1 MKNFS
6 TCLWFD
12 NQAEDALA
20 FYQAAFKNVKRLR
33 STKYSEASSK
43 MSGRP
48 VGSLMTLEF
57 EIEGQEFMAL
67 NGGPIFKPNPS
78 ISFFVSCK
86 TAAEIE
92 ELFGKLSEGGSVL
105 MPLDKY
111 PFSEKF
117 GWVNDKFGIS
127 WQLILEADSG
137 QKITPFLMFHSENA
151 GRAEEAMKHY
161 TSIFPNSKIIRND
174 KFQEGEGPAG
184 YVKRGVFELNGEQ
197 FIAFDSPAPH
207 AFTFNEGVSFIIYCK
222 TQDEVNNFWSKLTEG
237 GKPSQCGWLS
247 DKFGVSWQIVPTV
260 LAELLQEQDSE
271 RSENVTNALMQM
283 TKLDIDALKAA
294 YGK

>member
-1 MKNFS
+1 MKNFA
-6 TCLWFD
+6 TCLWLD
-12 NQAEDALA
+12 NQAEEALA
-20 FYQAAFKNVKRLR
+20 FYQSVFKNVKTLR
-33 STKYSEASSK
+33 STTYSGESAK

-57 EIEGQEFMAL
+57 EIEGLEFMAL
-67 NGGPIFKPNPS
+67 NGGPMFKPNPA
-78 ISFFVSCK
+78 ISFFISCK
-86 TAAEIE
+86 SAAEIE
-92 ELFGKLSEGGSVL
+92 ELFKKLSEGGSVL

-127 WQLILEADSG
+127 WQLILEGDST
-137 QKITPFLMFHSENA
+137 QKITPFLMFHSDNA

-161 TSIFPNSKIIRND
+161 TSIFSNSKIIRND

-207 AFTFNEGVSFIIYCK
+207 AFTFNEGVSLIINCK
-222 TQDEVNNFWSKLTEG
+222 TQDEVDNFWSKLTEG
-237 GKPSQCGWLS
+237 GKPSHCGWIT
-247 DKFGVSWQIVPTV
+247 DKFGVSWQIVPT
-260 LAELLQEQDSE
+260 LLTDLLQEKDPE
-271 RSENVTNALMQM
+271 RYENVINAMMQM

-294 YGK
+294 YAK